1 MRSVSVCDT
10 VWVSER
16 ERGCCVRV
24 GEWAADTGPGSDT
37 EEGELV
43 RKKQR
48 TTLLFKHVG
57 QEGRK
62 VCRWKSARSDEGEKL
77 EYSTGGVLWEMC
89 TIWESLH
96 EGLTYRASLS
106 LVLVRVKSMEESGR
120 TRSSLPITFAEKCPG
135 FGWSRPTDVQMCV
148 SSVSG
153 WFIWGVV
160 HKKVTVHQ
168 SGFDTLDQ
176 VHIIGHLTW

>member
-1 MRSVSVCDT
+1 MRSVSACDT

-62 VCRWKSARSDEGEKL
+62 VWRWKSARSDQGEKL
-77 EYSTGGVLWEMC
+77 ECSTRGVFWEMC

-106 LVLVRVKSMEESGR
+106 LVLVRVKSMEEMEGR
-120 TRSSLPITFAEKCPG
+120 EVLCPLHLQKNAQDLDDQDQQTSRCVCPACQAGLSEGSCIKRWLCTRVGLIHWT
-135 FGWSRPTDVQMCV
+135 R
-148 SSVSG
+148 
-153 WFIWGVV
+153 FI
-160 HKKVTVHQ
+160 
-168 SGFDTLDQ
+168 
-176 VHIIGHLTW
+176 